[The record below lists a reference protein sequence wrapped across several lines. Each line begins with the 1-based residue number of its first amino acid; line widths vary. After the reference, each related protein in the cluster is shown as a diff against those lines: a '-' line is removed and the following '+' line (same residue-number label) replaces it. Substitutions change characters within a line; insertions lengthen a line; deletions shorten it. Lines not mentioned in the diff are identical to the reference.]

1 MDIAA
6 RAVKANQQWP
16 AVRGGGVAV
25 ATEYHAEHVGSLLRP
40 PWLLAARRA
49 RAAGDMSAAELSG
62 LEDRAV
68 LANLALQR
76 DAGLR
81 VFTDGEARRDSFRA
95 GLMESLDGMVPTPRD
110 MKWYRDGAELSAEET
125 LRDGVA
131 ASVKVTRKAAHT
143 RAEAAFMAEHA
154 PGIFKITMI
163 SASMGAMVWHPR
175 VSAAVY
181 PTPGDLIRDL
191 VALQVAEIEE
201 LIGQGVRWIQLDS
214 LAYNRML
221 DPGSGYG
228 SPADVSPAQALE
240 ATVTVDAEL
249 VSAAKRASPEVTV
262 GLHLCRGN
270 YRSAWMAQ
278 GSYEPVAERLFG
290 GVGVDRFLLEYDT
303 SRAGGFEPL
312 RFIPPGTTVV
322 LGLVTSKTPELEPE
336 DELCRRIDQ
345 AARYVPLEDLA
356 ISPQCGFASGAAG
369 NLLSADDQRRKL
381 ELVVSTAQRVW
392 G

>member
-1 MDIAA
+1 
-6 RAVKANQQWP
+6 V
-16 AVRGGGVAV
+16 G
-25 ATEYHAEHVGSLLRP
+25 TEYHAEHVGSLLRP
-40 PWLLAARRA
+40 PWLLEARQA
-49 RAAGDMSAAELSG
+49 RAAGELSAEELSG

-68 LANLALQR
+68 LANIALQR

-95 GLMESLDGMVPTPRD
+95 GLMESLDGMVPAPRN
-110 MKWYRDGAELSAEET
+110 MKWYRDGAELPPEET

-131 ASVKVTRKAAHT
+131 ASAKVTRKTAHT
-143 RAEAAFMAEHA
+143 RTEAAFMARHA
-154 PGIFKITMI
+154 PGAFKITMI

-175 VSAAVY
+175 ISAGVY

-191 VALQVAEIEE
+191 VPLQVAEIGE

-221 DPGSGYG
+221 DPETADG
-228 SPADVSPAQALE
+228 SPTGVDPARVLE
-240 ATVTVDAEL
+240 ATVAVDAAL
-249 VSAAKRASPEVTV
+249 VSAAKRANPDVTV

-270 YRSAWMAQ
+270 YRSSWMAQ

-312 RFIPPGTTVV
+312 RFVPPGKTVV

-381 ELVVSTAQRVW
+381 DLVVSTAHRVW